1 MDARI
6 ILQPR
11 RAITSHSAEALIN
24 FGALFDAVVEAGL
37 IEADGDGAAV
47 LPVALQLELL
57 AVFARPSG
65 LMELPMGRSEEVVLL
80 LLITGMAEETE
91 VGRGEGM
98 VLGVAKGAD
107 LEDDASPPPRGPEPV
122 PVE

>member
-37 IEADGDGAAV
+37 IEADGDGAAIV
-47 LPVALQLELL
+47 LLIVGQ
-57 AVFARPSG
+57 PSG
-65 LMELPMGRSEEVVLL
+65 LMELPMGRSEEVMLL